1 MLTMLYLA
9 VLLLIVS
16 ECAALVPPGAVTNG
30 LVQRGLLKRAGWAR
44 RGTAGCRGACISS
57 LSMVQLLSPENSRK
71 DVFLYNTE
79 KRGKEV
85 FKAIDEGGESSGGVR
100 RVSFYSCG
108 PTVYDYAHI
117 GNFRAFL
124 TYDILKRWLT
134 YCGYDVEHVCNLT
147 DVDDKIIVKMQAEG
161 RTLKDITNQYAEA
174 FFDDLSVLNII
185 KAKRYPRATEHI
197 GDIISM
203 IAKLMETG
211 HAYEKNSSVYF
222 RVEAFESYG
231 KLANL
236 NFDEVEENMQEGA
249 GGAGPNEKKGTDEKE
264 SPRDFALWKAFV
276 EGDGEVVWDSP
287 FGRGRPGWH
296 IECSAMCNCLLG
308 KTIDIH
314 AGGVDL
320 VFPHHQ
326 NEVAQSEAF
335 SGQTF
340 CNYWIHNG
348 FVNINNE
355 KMSKSL
361 KNFKTLRDIAQTPFD
376 ARAFRYMVV
385 SNQYRSQLNFTPD
398 TLKAAQQ
405 SLKRIDK
412 VIAKLEEAVAAASP
426 CTDEDAERKVVDTA
440 NSQVLNFEVA
450 MMDDMN
456 TPRGSAAFFGIITT
470 TEKFMKK
477 NSISAISAGLI
488 LDVIRRMDSVF
499 GVLYEVPVAYFG
511 EGASSV
517 AVDENIPLPL
527 ESIPA
532 EVITMADQRFEAK
545 AAKDWSKADELRAAI
560 TALGFTIKDVKSDS
574 AKYEIYKA

>member
-1 MLTMLYLA
+1 MHH
-9 VLLLIVS
+9 IVGV
-16 ECAALVPPGAVTNG
+16 ALVAFLLQCGSALRVFGRVTNG
-30 LVQRGLLKRAGWAR
+30 LVQKGASGLK
-44 RGTAGCRGACISS
+44 
-57 LSMVQLLSPENSRK
+57 MVQLLSQENARK

-79 KRGKEV
+79 KREKEA
-85 FKAIDEGGESSGGVR
+85 FKSIDQSDGVR

-134 YCGYDVEHVCNLT
+134 YCGYDVEHICNLT

-161 RTLKDITNQYAEA
+161 KSLKEITNHYSEA

-185 KAKRYPRATEHI
+185 KAKKYPLATEHI

-203 IAKLMETG
+203 IARLMETG
-211 HAYEKNSSVYF
+211 HAYEKNGSVYF

-236 NFDEVEENMQEGA
+236 NFDEVEGNMQEGA

-276 EGDGEVVWDSP
+276 ENDGEVVWDSP

-335 SGQTF
+335 SGETF

-385 SNQYRSQLNFTPD
+385 SAQYRSQLNFTPE

-412 VIAKLEEAVAAASP
+412 VIAKLEEAIAGGSSSSS
-426 CTDEDAERKVVDTA
+426 EEAEKKVVDTA
-440 NSQVLNFEVA
+440 QSQVLNFEVA
-450 MMDDMN
+450 MIDDMN
-456 TPRGSAAFFGIITT
+456 TPRASAAFFNIVTT
-470 TEKFMKK
+470 TEKYMKK
-477 NSISAISAGLI
+477 NTISSTAAGAV
-488 LDVIRRMDSVF
+488 LDIIRRMDSVF
-499 GVLYEVPVAYFG
+499 GVLYEVPTAYFG

-517 AVDENIPLPL
+517 AVDENIPLAL
-527 ESIPA
+527 ESVPA
-532 EVITMADQRFEAK
+532 EIIALADERFEAK
-545 AAKDWSKADELRAAI
+545 SAKDWGKADELRTAI
-560 TALGFTIKDVKSDS
+560 SKKGFTIKDIKSDTAS
-574 AKYEIYKA
+574 YEIYKA